1 MSEPRR
7 SIVAPEHA
15 SWLDVIEG
23 AAPILLIAPHG
34 GRMGSATRAVLNPKV
49 NDLYTAEITADL
61 ATQLRA
67 TALVN
72 HGMDRNHLDLNR
84 LSQLLAH
91 APWFLELI
99 ENHLEAI
106 VERHGHATVLII
118 HGWNVIQPRLDLGLG
133 LRRHGDELR
142 PAGSAHVSAR
152 DAFIHG
158 ELAELTRRLSSHG
171 IAASFGLR
179 YPAGGAQNLLQAFTD
194 RYADSDAG
202 ALKRLSSMAAKGS
215 VDAAQF
221 ELSVALRMPGE
232 LRRNC
237 VASIG
242 DVFGARASRP
252 AAPDVHVIRHA
263 SRPVSPRRPATPAPV
278 PMPTRIGVELFD
290 PMSKAGAMASF
301 DLGPGAIG
309 ARVMILLPNRGVALF
324 TGEGKVSR
332 EPGRISLGP
341 LSIGLSR
348 GALELGF
355 NGPGVIV
362 PDAANYLS
370 IERALASGWLDEN
383 MRLAIRMTSQG
394 ASLEE
399 MLSRL
404 GEANDGAAKSAS
416 EPLFGRVE
424 GTINIDGFRAEFD
437 GGFARAGVSF
447 TGLGATRF
455 DSRRMMWASFD
466 KGSIGSAVE
475 LRSVCGDSGEH
486 RSGKILASSTWS
498 ECTVH
503 RIEVE
508 TSGPDTPPE
517 TLGAEFAL
525 ADESIPRTMTG
536 AISAFVPLAR
546 PGPEG
551 SRIYT
556 TLGFAEFDLGGN
568 RGGGMF
574 EYSRRAGAASGSP
587 ADSDETED

>member
-1 MSEPRR
+1 VSEPRR
-7 SIVAPEHA
+7 RMVPSEHA

-34 GRMGSATRAVLNPKV
+34 GRMGPATRAVLNPKV

-61 ATQLRA
+61 ATRLRA
-67 TALVN
+67 TALIN
-72 HGMDRNHLDLNR
+72 HGMDRNRLDLNR
-84 LSQLLAH
+84 LSQLVAH
-91 APWFLELI
+91 APWFLDLI
-99 ENHLEAI
+99 ADHLEAI
-106 VERHGHATVLII
+106 IERHSRATVLII

-133 LRRHGDELR
+133 LRRHGNELR

-152 DAFIHG
+152 DEFIHC
-158 ELAELTRRLSSHG
+158 ELAELTSRLSSHG

-202 ALKRLSSMAAKGS
+202 ALKRLSSMAANETI
-215 VDAAQF
+215 DAAQLEF
-221 ELSVALRMPGE
+221 SVSIRMPGE

-242 DVFGARASRP
+242 DVFGSRP
-252 AAPDVHVIRHA
+252 SQPSPPDIRVIRHT
-263 SRPVSPRRPATPAPV
+263 SRPSSPRRAATPTTP
-278 PMPTRIGVELFD
+278 PMPIRIGVELFD
-290 PMSKAGAMASF
+290 PMSKTGAMASF

-332 EPGRISLGP
+332 ESGRISLGP
-341 LSIGLSR
+341 LSLGLD
-348 GALELGF
+348 GDALELGF

-370 IERALASGWLDEN
+370 IERALASGWLDEK
-383 MRLAIRMTSQG
+383 MRLTIRMTSQS
-394 ASLEE
+394 ASVEE

-404 GEANDGAAKSAS
+404 AEPNDAPPKTAS

-424 GTINIDGFRAEFD
+424 GSINIDGFRAEFD
-437 GGFARAGVSF
+437 RGFARAGVSF
-447 TGLGATRF
+447 TGLGANRF
-455 DSRRMMWASFD
+455 DSRRMVWASFD
-466 KGSIGSAVE
+466 NASGSSAVE
-475 LRSVCGDSGEH
+475 LRSICADAGEH

-498 ECTVH
+498 DCTVH

-525 ADESIPRTMTG
+525 ADESAPRRMTG

-556 TLGFAEFDLGGN
+556 TLGFAQFDLGGN

-574 EYSRRAGAASGSP
+574 EYSRRAGAAAGGA